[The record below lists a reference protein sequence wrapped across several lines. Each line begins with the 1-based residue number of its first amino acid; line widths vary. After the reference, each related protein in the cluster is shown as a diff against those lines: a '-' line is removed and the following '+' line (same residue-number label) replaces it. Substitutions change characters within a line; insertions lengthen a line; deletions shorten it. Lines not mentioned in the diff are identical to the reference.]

1 VSGTRTSEPRP
12 RGGPAGLALLRAVLV
27 GAGVAVTVGVVV
39 AVVVGVVVGG
49 AGCRRGQPAAA
60 GTGAAPV
67 TPAPP
72 VVAPARLP
80 AARREPPFTHPLL
93 AGATTAVTHE
103 NCSRSALGAVVE
115 RAQAIEAKAD
125 PGAGGALGSAAT
137 GTKHAGGACPSPA
150 ARETEQM
157 VRGEFLPRVD
167 ACVARDGPLD
177 PQWDVVHA
185 AVLSLG
191 VCLDCS
197 RPRAEQA
204 AQCRRARE
212 LLAQVAQTPR

>member
-1 VSGTRTSEPRP
+1 VIAGGP
-12 RGGPAGLALLRAVLV
+12 RGAWPARTLTLVATAGVVIAVGGV
-27 GAGVAVTVGVVV
+27 GA
-39 AVVVGVVVGG
+39 
-49 AGCRRGQPAAA
+49 AGCHRSGPPSAVSSQ
-60 GTGAAPV
+60 
-67 TPAPP
+67 TP
-72 VVAPARLP
+72 VAPRLRLP
-80 AARREPPFTHPLL
+80 PARHEAPFTHPLL

-115 RAQAIEAKAD
+115 RAQAIEARAHPA
-125 PGAGGALGSAAT
+125 PGPAGAKRAGGST
-137 GTKHAGGACPSPA
+137 ACPSA
-150 ARETEQM
+150 AAGETEKT
-157 VRGEFLPRVD
+157 VRGELLPRVD
-167 ACVARDGPLD
+167 GCVARDGPLD